1 MRFLLKKIK
10 NLGIRILNFIFYMY
24 NLMVNRFY
32 FSLISFLVF
41 VLFFNFIDQMLL
53 NKIMRKTSIYKEI
66 LINISNKKVYI
77 NDKIINLSNHNIG
90 IPIRPHQIQI
100 VYRKKNK
107 NFLHNLFIVKFFK
120 KYFFN

>member
-53 NKIMRKTSIYKEI
+53 NKIMRGECGIKIVIII
-66 LINISNKKVYI
+66 LVEK
-77 NDKIINLSNHNIG
+77 
-90 IPIRPHQIQI
+90 
-100 VYRKKNK
+100 
-107 NFLHNLFIVKFFK
+107 
-120 KYFFN
+120 